1 MKETEDHDDEELSY
15 YMCHKKA
22 FKFINSCIQKELIE
36 REQTLVLGDLLSM
49 YKNEYVIAG
58 GNKEDVEA
66 YPAQTLM
73 RKVKD
78 HFQDKLAVGLY
89 DYRKGNILYS
99 SAISEDEAKG
109 RLNEN
114 SVTYEEEN
122 KLRWAALHLRSQI
135 LKLPKTKTPNPATVT
150 NLRES
155 APDIPAQLDLFFRTL
170 IGGTTSSANT
180 NDRSNEGLE

>member
-1 MKETEDHDDEELSY
+1 
-15 YMCHKKA
+15 MCHKKA
-22 FKFINSCIQKELIE
+22 FKFINSYIQKELIE

-49 YKNEYVIAG
+49 YKNEYVIAE

-78 HFQDKLAVGLY
+78 PFQDKIAVGLY

-122 KLRWAALHLRSQI
+122 KLQCLLC
-135 LKLPKTKTPNPATVT
+135 LP
-150 NLRES
+150 
-155 APDIPAQLDLFFRTL
+155 
-170 IGGTTSSANT
+170 
-180 NDRSNEGLE
+180 